1 MSTKT
6 TDAKTHLETTAR
18 EGKGSR
24 ISRRNRREGRVPV
37 EIYGHGEQ
45 NKSLTVEAHALELAL
60 GTPAQVFTL
69 VIDGKEEPCL
79 VREVQY
85 DTFGREVL
93 HVDFARVDLS
103 EEVHVDVALEIVG
116 RAKGVAEEGGTL
128 VVHHPSVKVVC
139 RADAIPE
146 SIALDVSD
154 IALGG
159 SLHAGEITFPA
170 GVWLDE
176 QAMDKEIQVVGVMAP
191 KAEEPEPEEVVEGEE
206 GAEAPAEGE
215 APAAEGEGD
224 AGEPEKKEGD

>member
-6 TDAKTHLETTAR
+6 TDAKTHLETAAR

-24 ISRRNRREGRVPV
+24 IARRKRREGRVPV

-45 NKSLTVEAHALELAL
+45 NKSLTVDSHALRLAL

-69 VIDGKEEPCL
+69 VIDGKDEPCL

-85 DTFGREVL
+85 DTFGQHVL

-103 EEVHVDVALEIVG
+103 EEVHVDVVLEMVG
-116 RAKGVAEEGGTL
+116 RARGVSEEGGTL
-128 VVHHPSVKVVC
+128 VVHHPSVSVVC

-146 SIALDVSD
+146 SIALNVSD
-154 IALGG
+154 LALGD
-159 SLHAGEITFPA
+159 SLDAGEISFPP

-176 QAMDKEIQVVGVMAP
+176 HEMDKDVQIVGVMAP
-191 KAEEPEPEEVVEGEE
+191 KAEEPEPEEVAEGEE
-206 GAEAPAEGE
+206 GAEVPAEGE
-215 APAAEGEGD
+215 APAAEGD
-224 AGEPEKKEGD
+224 AGEPEKKEGE